1 MKNNHK
7 LGAVL
12 AVVGILTGL
21 LVFYMLAS
29 IYNPTME
36 GKILE
41 GRPDE
46 AITVQIVFALLGWVG
61 MTAGAIWGAVL
72 YGFLNKEN
80 WAWFWGVVAATLQ
93 ILAGFFPIIP
103 PASVGLPTP
112 TVWIFLIAFALW
124 FAMLFIGGVE
134 KKIIAFAFVCGL
146 AYVLTYMDGVGAISR
161 YQTVDESLPN
171 GMYAMGQMVNWW
183 GAAAWAVFI
192 LGMIQRKSWIIPVGI
207 FAAMMSMLG
216 GFPVGI
222 TDVIRLGR
230 FSMFLPAPI
239 ISLLLLV
246 FILSPSGKRLLT
258 ETSDESLSSKPVRST
273 HKKTGSIKGELD
285 EPLYSK

>member
-12 AVVGILTGL
+12 AVVGIITGL
-21 LVFYMLAS
+21 LILFIMAN

-36 GKILE
+36 AKTLE

-46 AITVQIVFALLGWVG
+46 AITVQIVFAMLGWLGVS
-61 MTAGAIWGAVL
+61 AGAVWGMVL
-72 YGFLNKEN
+72 FGFLTKQS
-80 WAWFWGVVAATLQ
+80 WAWFWGTVAATIQ

-112 TVWIFLIAFALW
+112 TVWIFLIAFILW
-124 FAMLFIGGVE
+124 FGMLFIGGVE
-134 KKIIAFAFVCGL
+134 KKVVALAFVCGL

-161 YQTVDESLPN
+161 YQTVESSFAN

-192 LGMIQRKSWIIPVGI
+192 FALIKRKSWALPLGI
-207 FAAMMSMLG
+207 FAALMSMFG
-216 GFPVGI
+216 GYPVGI

-230 FSMFLPAPI
+230 FSLFLPAPI
-239 ISLLLLV
+239 ISTVLLIVFLLPGTRKLV
-246 FILSPSGKRLLT
+246 EGR
-258 ETSDESLSSKPVRST
+258 D
-273 HKKTGSIKGELD
+273 
-285 EPLYSK
+285 